1 MEQSIVQRK
10 QRGIDGIIAFAFREP
25 GRVLIWLLGLHLV
38 VWTALPALICP
49 NLQIDLAEGLALG
62 KEWQLGYWKHP
73 PLPWWIDDLAYRAA
87 GDVHAVYLLGPLAA
101 VISLY
106 AVWRLGREVTSPQ
119 SALIAVLALEG
130 LHFFNFTAVKFNH
143 DVLQLPFWALTGL
156 FAYRAITAGRAVDWI
171 LAGLWLALAAWT
183 KYTVVA
189 LAAPIGLVLLLDP
202 FARRAWRTPGPYLMA
217 ATSLL
222 MILPHL
228 AWLIESDFLPLQ
240 YADERARAAAHW
252 YQWLEFPLLWTA
264 SQLFFLLPTIALLAI
279 ALTRPRRGEPPPDP
293 SRAFA
298 RRYVMALALGPFAVV
313 TVGLALFGRLGVA
326 MWGYPLWTFLP
337 LAAVMYLAPTTD
349 PARLRL
355 FARAC
360 LVVLIG
366 MPVAYAAV
374 ELFEPFLR
382 DRPKATQFPGK
393 LLADTV
399 TRQWHDLTGT
409 PLVYVGGAD
418 FLGSGAGEFAANTVA
433 VYSPDRPHVIVHGIP
448 ALSPWIDP
456 SDLGR
461 RGAVLLWEGGDPDE
475 LPANLK
481 ATFPRAQLQPP
492 LTLPRQTL
500 YPRSPSTVHYAI
512 VLPQP

>member
-1 MEQSIVQRK
+1 MVQRK
-10 QRGIDGIIAFAFREP
+10 QRAIDGMIAFALREP
-25 GRVLIWLLGLHLV
+25 GRVVVWLLGLHLI
-38 VWTALPALICP
+38 VWTVLPVLVCP
-49 NLQIDLAEGLALG
+49 NLQLDLAEGLALG

-73 PLPWWIDDLAYRAA
+73 PLPWWIDDLAYRLA
-87 GDVHAVYLLGPLAA
+87 GDNIHAVYLLGPLAA

-106 AVWRLGREVTSPQ
+106 AVWRLGREVTNPQ
-119 SALIAVLALEG
+119 NALIAVLALEG

-156 FAYRAITAGRAVDWI
+156 FVYRAITAGRPVDWV
-171 LAGLWLALAAWT
+171 LSGLWLALAAWT
-183 KYTVVA
+183 KYTAVA
-189 LAAPIGLVLLLDP
+189 LAVPIGLVLLLDP
-202 FARRAWRTPGPYLMA
+202 FARRAWRTPGPYLMG
-217 ATSLL
+217 ATCLL
-222 MILPHL
+222 LILPHL
-228 AWLIESDFLPLQ
+228 VWLFRTDFLPLQ
-240 YADERARAAAHW
+240 YADERARSAMHW
-252 YQWLEFPLLWTA
+252 YEWIEFPLRWTV

-279 ALTRPRRGEPPPDP
+279 GLTGSRRIEAPHDA

-298 RRYVMALALGPFAVV
+298 RRYVMVLALGPFVLV
-313 TVGLALFGRLGVA
+313 TVGLTLLGRLGVA

-337 LAAVMYLAPTTD
+337 LAAVVYLAPAAD
-349 PARLRL
+349 AARLRA

-360 LVVLIG
+360 LVVLIA

-374 ELFEPFLR
+374 ELLEPFVR

-399 TRQWHDLTGT
+399 TRQWHALTGM

-418 FLGSGAGEFAANTVA
+418 FVSSGAGEFAPDLVA
-433 VYSPDRPHVIVHGIP
+433 VYSPDHPHVIVHGIP

-456 SDLGR
+456 VDLSR
-461 RGAVLLWEGGDPDE
+461 HGAVLLWEGGDPDE

-481 ATFPRAQLQPP
+481 AAFPRAELQPP

-500 YPRSPSTVHYAI
+500 YPRPPSTVHYAI
-512 VLPQP
+512 VPPQP